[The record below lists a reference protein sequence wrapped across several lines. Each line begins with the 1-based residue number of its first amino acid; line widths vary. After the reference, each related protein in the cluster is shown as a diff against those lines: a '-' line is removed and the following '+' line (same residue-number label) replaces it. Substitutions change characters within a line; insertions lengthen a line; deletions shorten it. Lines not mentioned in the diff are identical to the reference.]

1 MNFDD
6 IKEDLVNFEVYKK
19 KLLFINEIKDYSL
32 FYLIVYNGKILRFN
46 NKKINVKKLKDEFI
60 NSSKYI
66 DLSHYVKNELYSEY
80 IEKNL
85 YKKSFQVITYLIPKD
100 KRTKNDF
107 NKMNDLV
114 FEFDKSCFEIINK
127 PISKLFEHINKHY
140 MAYIGIY
147 TLYLLVYTAYL
158 YLGLYSVG
166 IPFDLIKSIES
177 FIAMIFIVFSGFI
190 LILTLV
196 VPIIVSIIYLD
207 NNTLNIII
215 VIFLIVIVSY
225 YLITKTYKFVF
236 FYTFLKFL
244 VLFLCNILCRIIPIV
259 TLLILLS
266 LPFVYVLELIF
277 SKNKAYTSQPTLLIN
292 LYKDFYGYPNVIEVK
307 DKKYILVGKDET
319 TYQVYNLN
327 KTVNYYYISNK
338 DSKATKKLCINIEDI
353 IQNKDKKDDIALKLL
368 MFSPNNNI
376 DNDLKYLKIND
387 TNITKKYEY
396 SAKNIDLNTTLLINN
411 CQGIN

>member
-1 MNFDD
+1 M
-6 IKEDLVNFEVYKK
+6 
-19 KLLFINEIKDYSL
+19 
-32 FYLIVYNGKILRFN
+32 
-46 NKKINVKKLKDEFI
+46 
-60 NSSKYI
+60 
-66 DLSHYVKNELYSEY
+66 
-80 IEKNL
+80 
-85 YKKSFQVITYLIPKD
+85 
-100 KRTKNDF
+100 
-107 NKMNDLV
+107 
-114 FEFDKSCFEIINK
+114 
-127 PISKLFEHINKHY
+127 
-140 MAYIGIY
+140 
-147 TLYLLVYTAYL
+147 YLLVYTAYL